1 MTNPGDGAAGAVD
14 CATLDHWRPRLA
26 AIAAAAGQDDA
37 AHDLGHLR
45 RVWDAARAML
55 QAHPEADALVVLAA
69 SYLHDLVNL
78 PKNHPVRH
86 LASRQAAAAARER

>member
-26 AIAAAAGQDDA
+26 AFAAAAGQDDA

-45 RVWDAARAML
+45 
-55 QAHPEADALVVLAA
+55 
-69 SYLHDLVNL
+69 
-78 PKNHPVRH
+78 
-86 LASRQAAAAARER
+86 